1 MGSLEASQL
10 ELKTTAVSGQDAV
23 AACLS
28 DVAIYNGAVQE
39 LQRTV
44 NQLLQTFENAQHQ
57 SQLQVGSDSLF
68 KELQVQVQQIQH
80 SMEGIH
86 QQHIRYAQL
95 ENEQNLLSHRLAE
108 VEKSQLQIREHQHVL
123 QDLHSHLTQ
132 QREQDR
138 IDLQRLFEEKFGE
151 ISLRMTQFESRRE
164 SWTTIE
170 RLVSSGSSGNGNHSI
185 NQSLR
190 SQGTVADSQCH
201 NQDFSGSEEIAGSYI
216 ALQTSQIAAAAF
228 ADVDR
233 RPTLQVVS
241 VNVKFPH
248 QDPQPLQLHARGGSV
263 CPTDSDF
270 SVSIGVNL
278 LEIIDLQVFI
288 HSIMFRLFLVDS
300 ARCRRLLLRTRVT
313 GLFPKMSSFGLFHK
327 AGVCPGLRHQCTCA
341 VYQSSF

>member
-1 MGSLEASQL
+1 MGLLESSQL
-10 ELKTTAVSGQDAV
+10 EFKTTAASGQDAV

-28 DVAIYNGAVQE
+28 DVASYNGAVQE

-44 NQLLQTFENAQHQ
+44 NQLLQTFESAQHQ

-68 KELQVQVQQIQH
+68 KELQVQVLQIQH

-201 NQDFSGSEEIAGSYI
+201 NQDSGSEEIAGSYI
-216 ALQTSQIAAAAF
+216 ALQTSQVAAAAF
-228 ADVDR
+228 ADVER
-233 RPTLQVVS
+233 RPSLQVVS

-248 QDPQPLQLHARGGSV
+248 QDPQPLQLHARGDSV

-278 LEIIDLQVFI
+278 LEIVDLQVFV
-288 HSIMFRLFLVDS
+288 HSIIFRLFLVDG
-300 ARCRRLLLRTRVT
+300 ANV
-313 GLFPKMSSFGLFHK
+313 
-327 AGVCPGLRHQCTCA
+327 AGYC
-341 VYQSSF
+341 